1 MTKGIERS
9 DRCHSGGQSRAG
21 FYEVSLREYFPRS
34 ARPAVLG
41 EAHMGHSRIFTFV
54 DSSIAATVALPK
66 GFFVRFVVCFT
77 SRAI

>member
-1 MTKGIERS
+1 MAKGIERS

-21 FYEVSLREYFPRS
+21 FCEGSLKEYFLRS
-34 ARPAVLG
+34 ARPTVLG

-54 DSSIAATVALPK
+54 HSSIAATVALPK
-66 GFFVRFVVCFT
+66 GFFTRFVACFT